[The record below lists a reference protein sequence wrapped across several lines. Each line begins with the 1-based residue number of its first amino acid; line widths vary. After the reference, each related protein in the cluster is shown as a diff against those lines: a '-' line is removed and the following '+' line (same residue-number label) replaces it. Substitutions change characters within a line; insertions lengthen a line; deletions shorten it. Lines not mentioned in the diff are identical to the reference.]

1 MHFQVYRTIQGPSRT
16 TDSVDRWILSNFSK
30 GSLAGFGYRVGLWS
44 PWRRDMTFHR
54 PIPLGSVR
62 AKSEGNPDAC
72 SGCLKEA
79 FRNLSAVAKTFGIST
94 GALHT
99 LRAMIHC
106 VRPGQS
112 LTCFAST
119 ETLIRL
125 RSGGSDR
132 TVRRHVG
139 ELIEAGVIHRH
150 DSPNKKRYMVRDLS
164 SGQVLLF
171 GFDLSPM
178 LAREDEWKRAAD
190 LAAAE
195 ISRKRYLKTLILG
208 RLHKLDLLASGIET
222 NILRTI
228 LRRNLS
234 IHELEGVLSNVEYH
248 LTSLTVYP
256 CSKSEAVEQ
265 NATQAPCPPGRVGVS
280 SPTKAPCPGGKTH
293 EQQGHKAD
301 ASSTTSVS
309 GGQNDRHQHRSDTY
323 ILETNP
329 ARYGR
334 DLEGDREEEELLR
347 KVVETCTEA
356 TAFAEGPV
364 ESWEDIHALGWLLAP
379 IIGIDKEMMVQAI
392 STHGLSPVTTLVLL
406 LLQKGDTI
414 SNIGGYFRSLTLG
427 VGARTFD
434 PWRMLGPST
443 APSTNAPPFPPTDPV
458 PVHIRLWPP
467 AERCRM
473 AMCDA
478 NDADLVPAGT
488 MPLGNLPQGTSSG

>member
-1 MHFQVYRTIQGPSRT
+1 
-16 TDSVDRWILSNFSK
+16 
-30 GSLAGFGYRVGLWS
+30 
-44 PWRRDMTFHR
+44 MTFHR
-54 PIPLGSVR
+54 PIPPGSVV
-62 AKSEGNPDAC
+62 ASPDGNPRAG

-79 FRNLSAVAKTFGIST
+79 FRNLSAVAKSFAIST

-132 TVRRHVG
+132 TLRRHVS
-139 ELIEAGVIHRH
+139 ELIEAGVIRRH

-164 SGQVLLF
+164 SGQVLHF

-178 LAREDEWKRAAD
+178 LARVDEWKRAAE

-195 ISRKRYLKTLILG
+195 VSRKRYLKTLILG
-208 RLHKLDLLASGIET
+208 RLHRLDLLASGLET
-222 NILRTI
+222 NILRTL

-248 LTSLTVYP
+248 LTSFTVAP
-256 CSKSEAVEQ
+256 CSESEVVEQ
-265 NATQAPCPPGRVGVS
+265 DATHAPCPAGRVGVTI
-280 SPTKAPCPGGKTH
+280 PTKAPCPGGKIQ
-293 EQQGHKAD
+293 EQQGHKAG
-301 ASSTTSVS
+301 SSCATSVS
-309 GGQNDRHQHRSDTY
+309 GGQNDRHQHRSNTY
-323 ILETNP
+323 IPETTR
-329 ARYGR
+329 ARYAGN
-334 DLEGDREEEELLR
+334 LEGGCEEEELLR

-356 TAFAEGPV
+356 IAFADGPV
-364 ESWEDIHALGWLLAP
+364 DSWEDIHTLGWLLAP
-379 IIGIDKEMMVQAI
+379 MIGIDKEMMVQAI

-427 VGARTFD
+427 VGSRTFD
-434 PWRMLGPST
+434 PWRMF
-443 APSTNAPPFPPTDPV
+443 APSAAGSTNVPPPLLADPI
-458 PVHIRLWPP
+458 PVRS
-467 AERCRM
+467 RF
-473 AMCDA
+473 
-478 NDADLVPAGT
+478 
-488 MPLGNLPQGTSSG
+488 

>member
-1 MHFQVYRTIQGPSRT
+1 
-16 TDSVDRWILSNFSK
+16 
-30 GSLAGFGYRVGLWS
+30 
-44 PWRRDMTFHR
+44 MTFHR
-54 PIPLGSVR
+54 PIPPGSVR
-62 AKSEGNPDAC
+62 TNPEGNPGAD

-79 FRNLSAVAKTFGIST
+79 FRNLSAVAKSFGIST

-132 TVRRHVG
+132 TVRRHVS
-139 ELIEAGVIHRH
+139 ELIEAGIIRRH

-178 LAREDEWKRAAD
+178 LARRDDWKRAAE

-195 ISRKRYLKTLILG
+195 VSRKRYLKTLILG
-208 RLHKLDLLASGIET
+208 LLHRLDLLASGLET
-222 NILRTI
+222 DILRTV

-234 IHELEGVLSNVEYH
+234 IHELEGVLSNVECH
-248 LTSLTVYP
+248 LASLTVAR
-256 CSKSEAVEQ
+256 CSKAEAVEQ
-265 NATQAPCPPGRVGVS
+265 DATHAPCPAGRVGVS
-280 SPTKAPCPGGKTH
+280 IPTKAPCPGGKTH
-293 EQQGHKAD
+293 EQQGHKAG
-301 ASSTTSVS
+301 ASCAMSVS
-309 GGQNDRHQHRSDTY
+309 GGQNDRHQHRSQTY
-323 ILETNP
+323 IPETTR
-329 ARYGR
+329 ARNAGN
-334 DLEGDREEEELLR
+334 LEGGREEEELLR

-356 TAFAEGPV
+356 TTFADGPV
-364 ESWEDIHALGWLLAP
+364 DTWEDIHALGWLLAP
-379 IIGIDKEMMVQAI
+379 MIGIDKEMMVQAVL
-392 STHGLSPVTTLVLL
+392 THGLSPVTTFVLL

-427 VGARTFD
+427 VGSRTFD
-434 PWRMLGPST
+434 PWRMLGPSAT
-443 APSTNAPPFPPTDPV
+443 PSTNVPPPLPTDSI
-458 PVHIRLWPP
+458 PVHLRLWPP
-467 AERCRM
+467 AERYRM

-478 NDADLVPAGT
+478 TDAGRVPVGQYAFG
-488 MPLGNLPQGTSSG
+488 